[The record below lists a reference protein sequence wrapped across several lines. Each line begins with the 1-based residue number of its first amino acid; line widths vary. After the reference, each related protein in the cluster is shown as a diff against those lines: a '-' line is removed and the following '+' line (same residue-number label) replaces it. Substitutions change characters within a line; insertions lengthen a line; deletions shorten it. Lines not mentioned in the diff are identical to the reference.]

1 MNFFLKLAFLFCIG
15 SLLGWCIEV
24 LFRRFFSAKKWINPG
39 FLVGPYLPLYGFSLC
54 TLYLL
59 AMLEEFIPISFP
71 VLRKLVLFAVMS
83 LCVTAIE
90 YVTGLI
96 FIKRL
101 KIKLWDYSDCWGNVD
116 GVICPLFTFFWA
128 LLSAAYYFLIH
139 PHILGALEWLAQNL
153 AFSFFIGV
161 FYGVFAIDLV
171 HSTRFLAV
179 IRRFADDK
187 KIVVRYEELKEHI
200 SEKLRQDRVR
210 GRAKL
215 KDFFAVY
222 SVPPL
227 GEHLKSYYE
236 KVMKNIED
244 RSSGNK
250 KKK

>member
-71 VLRKLVLFAVMS
+71 VLRKLVLFAVMA

-171 HSTRFLAV
+171 HSTRFIAV

-244 RSSGNK
+244 RRSGNK

>member
-24 LFRRFFSAKKWINPG
+24 LCRRFFSAKKWINPG

-71 VLRKLVLFAVMS
+71 VLRKLVLFAVMA

-244 RSSGNK
+244 RRSGNK

>member
-71 VLRKLVLFAVMS
+71 VLRKLVLFAVMA

-236 KVMKNIED
+236 KVMKNIDD
-244 RSSGNK
+244 RRSGNK